1 MLDAVALRSLS
12 SLLRAGMSPVGAFLA
27 WPQRVADPSKPA
39 AAEIAAR
46 VSLGV
51 GPADAIDDGAFGAL
65 TPLLRSVLRV
75 HLDLG
80 GDLAESIDAVAD
92 ELDAAQGSSAGAA
105 AQAAGAKLS
114 ARMITF
120 LPLVFIALIPGSK
133 VPLDDPV
140 SMTSLSAGV
149 CFVTAGMAWIR
160 KLLPAPPTTDL
171 AATMALVIGAVVRG
185 GVGPARALSV
195 VAPAHAD
202 PELRLAADRVGLGL
216 GWEEAFELA
225 EDEGLQELG
234 AALRESRLSG
244 APVAARLASF
254 AAARKGAVAAL
265 FEAEARRAPVRMVV
279 PLTVCMLP
287 GFLLLGAGPL
297 LRGISG

>member
-1 MLDAVALRSLS
+1 MLDAAALRALS
-12 SLLRAGMSPVGAFLA
+12 ALLRAGMSPERAFLA
-27 WPQRVADPSKPA
+27 WPARVADRSKPA

-46 VSLGV
+46 VSLGISPV
-51 GPADAIDDGAFGAL
+51 DAMDGRAFGAL

-80 GDLAESIDAVAD
+80 GDLAGSVDAVAD
-92 ELDAAQGSSAGAA
+92 ELDAARGSSAGAA

-133 VPLDDPV
+133 VPVDDPV
-140 SMTSLSAGV
+140 AMTTLFTGV

-160 KLLPAPPTTDL
+160 KLLPPAPTTDL
-171 AATMALVIGAVVRG
+171 AATLAVVMGAVVRG
-185 GVGPARALSV
+185 GVGPAQVLAIMAR
-195 VAPAHAD
+195 AHAD
-202 PELRLAADRVGLGL
+202 PELRLAADRVRLGI

-225 EDEGLQELG
+225 EDEGLQEMG
-234 AALRESRLSG
+234 AALRESRHSG
-244 APVAARLASF
+244 APIAVRLASF
-254 AAARKGAVAAL
+254 AAARKSAVAVA
-265 FEAEARRAPVRMVV
+265 FETEARRAPVRMVV

>member
-1 MLDAVALRSLS
+1 MLDAAALRSLS
-12 SLLRAGMSPVGAFLA
+12 SLLRAGMSPEQAFLT
-27 WPQRVADPSKPA
+27 WPRRVADRSRA
-39 AAEIAAR
+39 AAAAIAAR
-46 VSLGV
+46 ISLGV
-51 GPADAIDDGAFGAL
+51 SPVEAIDDRAFGAL

-80 GDLAESIDAVAD
+80 GDLAGSIDAIAD
-92 ELDAAQGSSAGAA
+92 ELDTARGFSAGAA
-105 AQAAGAKLS
+105 AEAAGAKLS

-120 LPLVFIALIPGSK
+120 LPLVFIALFPGSK

-160 KLLPAPPTTDL
+160 KLLPPPPTTDL
-171 AATMALVIGAVVRG
+171 AATMAVVIGAVVRG
-185 GVGPARALSV
+185 GVGPAQVLNIV
-195 VAPAHAD
+195 IPGHAD
-202 PELRLAADRVGLGL
+202 RQLRLAAERVRLGL

-225 EDEGLQELG
+225 EDEGLRELG
-234 AALRESRLSG
+234 GALRESKLSG
-244 APVAARLASF
+244 APIAARLASF
-254 AAARKGAVAAL
+254 AAARKAAVAVA

-297 LRGISG
+297 LRGLSG